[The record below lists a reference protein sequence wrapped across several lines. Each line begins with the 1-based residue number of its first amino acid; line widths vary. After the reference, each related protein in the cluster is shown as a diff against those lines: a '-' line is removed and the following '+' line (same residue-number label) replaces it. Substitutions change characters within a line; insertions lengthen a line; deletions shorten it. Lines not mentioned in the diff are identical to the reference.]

1 MSRQANERIRI
12 GNQGACSLTACFRPQ
27 CPRTVRQN
35 PKKPKIPLTTIQQI
49 RLDGRFLTE
58 ISC

>member
-1 MSRQANERIRI
+1 MSSWRTARIRI
-12 GNQGACSLTACFRPQ
+12 GNQGACSLTARFRPQ
-27 CPRTVRQN
+27 CPRTIQQN
-35 PKKPKIPLTTIQQI
+35 PKKPKTPPATIQQI

>member
-1 MSRQANERIRI
+1 MNSWRTARGEIRTLSI
-12 GNQGACSLTACFRPQ
+12 RSARFRRMPAHH
-27 CPRTVRQN
+27 PAKS
-35 PKKPKIPLTTIQQI
+35 KKPKIPPATIQQI

>member
-1 MSRQANERIRI
+1 MNSWRTARGEIRTLSI
-12 GNQGACSLTACFRPQ
+12 RSARFRRMPAHR
-27 CPRTVRQN
+27 PAKS
-35 PKKPKIPLTTIQQI
+35 KKPKIPPATIQQI

>member
-1 MSRQANERIRI
+1 MSSWRTARGEIRTLSI
-12 GNQGACSLTACFRPQ
+12 RSARFRRMPAQ
-27 CPRTVRQN
+27 RPAKSEKT
-35 PKKPKIPLTTIQQI
+35 KILPATIQQI

>member
-1 MSRQANERIRI
+1 MSRQANGRIRI
-12 GNQGACSLTACFRPQ
+12 GNQGACSLTARFRRMPAHRPAKSQ
-27 CPRTVRQN
+27 
-35 PKKPKIPLTTIQQI
+35 KPKILPATIQQI